1 MFSGSFSYKMA
12 NPLMDKS
19 KSSSDS
25 EEVKDSYVQGYNY
38 HWGFTPFD
46 FPFFTHSISE
56 DKAGD

>member
-1 MFSGSFSYKMA
+1 MFSGSFSYRMT
-12 NPLMDKS
+12 NPVMDKS
-19 KSSSDS
+19 KDSSEKKKVDDS
-25 EEVKDSYVQGYNY
+25 HIYGYKY